1 MKEENKK
8 YIIIH
13 NHESIKTELVPV
25 LDYDRFC
32 AEIVELMQQ
41 NENHCVSYFAFHQN
55 DGLKF
60 YAAIAN
66 DSNHRIYLLSHFLP
80 DTGKQEL
87 ASLTPQINAL
97 HIFER
102 EIHENL
108 GIEFT
113 G

>member
-41 NENHCVSYFAFHQN
+41 NENHCV
-55 DGLKF
+55 
-60 YAAIAN
+60 
-66 DSNHRIYLLSHFLP
+66 P
-80 DTGKQEL
+80 T
-87 ASLTPQINAL
+87 
-97 HIFER
+97 ER
-102 EIHENL
+102 ELTRDSEWS
-108 GIEFT
+108 
-113 G
+113 